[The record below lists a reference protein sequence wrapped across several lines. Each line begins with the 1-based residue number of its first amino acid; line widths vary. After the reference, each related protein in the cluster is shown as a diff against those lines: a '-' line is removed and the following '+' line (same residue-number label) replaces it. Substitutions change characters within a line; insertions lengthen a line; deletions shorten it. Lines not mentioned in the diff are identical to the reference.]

1 MKLTNY
7 TVSFI
12 MTDVL
17 QQQGL
22 FRSDSRVFGHVVLVC
37 TDCRG
42 RFSARINTS
51 IIKQN
56 SGRFRKKYYCI
67 FFKPEATH
75 VYSGACFF

>member
-1 MKLTNY
+1 MKLTDC

-22 FRSDSRVFGHVVLVC
+22 FSSDSRVFGHIVLVC

-42 RFSARINTS
+42 SFSARINTS

-56 SGRFRKKYYCI
+56 SGGFRKNNNI
-67 FFKPEATH
+67 VFFFKT
-75 VYSGACFF
+75 